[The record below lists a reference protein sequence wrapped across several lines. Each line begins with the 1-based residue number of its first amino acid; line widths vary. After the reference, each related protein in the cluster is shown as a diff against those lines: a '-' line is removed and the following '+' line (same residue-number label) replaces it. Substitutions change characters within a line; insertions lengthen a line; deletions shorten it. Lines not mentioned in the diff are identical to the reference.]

1 VRGSAQAPPADPD
14 GARPRILVHFRHKF
28 APFSL
33 LNDEQLPVFPLTESF
48 RDKSVIHC
56 PGPTKDLEHKI
67 WQLFGR
73 TVSFFVGRGNPSPQ
87 KRRLE
92 QTLQATPV

>member
-1 VRGSAQAPPADPD
+1 
-14 GARPRILVHFRHKF
+14 VHFRHKF